1 MFDVGLGEMVVLV
14 VLALVIFGDKLP
26 SAAQQLGRTLRQFR
40 SMADNA
46 KSELQKGLG
55 PEFKDFDI
63 ADLHPKT
70 FVRKHLFEDDPL
82 DFLRDADPTTD
93 DLPYAVPATGL
104 PGGERPPFDD
114 EAT

>member
-26 SAAQQLGRTLRQFR
+26 GAAQQLGRTLRQFR
-40 SMADNA
+40 MMADNA
-46 KSELQKGLG
+46 KAELQKGLG
-55 PEFKDFDI
+55 PEFKDFDV
-63 ADLHPKT
+63 ADLNPKT

-82 DFLRDADPTTD
+82 DFLRDEAPFEDPV
-93 DLPYAVPATGL
+93 AHGGL
-104 PGGERPPFDD
+104 ENGERPPFDP